1 MGRLTSAER
10 RRIFLAQERTGQ
22 TMLARMSVAPAAD
35 IDLGGASRHPRRR
48 LLRTVLILALFTGGL
63 AFYEFVE
70 FHPPASVV
78 EAFLQRP

>member
-10 RRIFLAQERTGQ
+10 RRIFLTQERTRQ
-22 TMLARMSVAPAAD
+22 TMLARMSVAPTAD
-35 IDLGGASRHPRRR
+35 IDHGGPSRHRLRR

-70 FHPPASVV
+70 FHPPASLM
-78 EAFLQRP
+78 EAFLQRR